1 MDLFVAHHHAPSEAV
16 DLLGSAS
23 IAETGEAEQGHEDLD
38 GSVDG
43 EQDEGNGAA
52 ERCGSAWTARLST
65 AVLRVARR
73 ELGATKP
80 IAGAVSRAQRTASC
94 YLA

>member
-16 DLLGSAS
+16 ALLGSAS

-38 GSVDG
+38 GGVGG

-52 ERCGSAWTARLST
+52 VLGRRGYLRQCYAWLVGNLVQLS
-65 AVLRVARR
+65 
-73 ELGATKP
+73 P
-80 IAGAVSRAQRTASC
+80 
-94 YLA
+94 